1 MTRILLI
8 DDEDLVRRA
17 YCLALDKAGFETVDL
32 GSGKL
37 AVERF
42 HGIAPD
48 LVIVD
53 LVMPDQSGFETINQI
68 RQLKPDQLFITIT
81 GGGPMGPDKLVERA
95 RAMGVR
101 IALKKPLDRADL
113 ISAVEAAIDGA

>member
-17 YCLALDKAGFETVDL
+17 YRLALDKAGFETVDL

-68 RQLKPDQLFITIT
+68 RKLKADQRFITIT
-81 GGGPMGPDKLVERA
+81 GGGPIVDKLVRKSVL
-95 RAMGVR
+95 GVR
-101 IALKKPLDRADL
+101 FY
-113 ISAVEAAIDGA
+113 